1 MTKFQI
7 GRKYAKEI
15 VKTYGTRKKEQR
27 VNIPIVQAKA
37 RSTKRKPDI
46 STILLDLQSDE
57 EFNEEEVTVRLSD
70 NS

>member
-27 VNIPIVQAKA
+27 ANIPIVQAKA